1 MLGTQTGIFVF
12 RRLNDRQF
20 QQLLGRLIFVSGLVI
35 GDRELVTHSF
45 FGQLFEADL

>member
-12 RRLNDRQF
+12 RRFNAQQF
-20 QQLLGRLIFVSGLVI
+20 RQLLSRLIFIFGLII
-35 GDRELVTHSF
+35 GGRELVTHSF